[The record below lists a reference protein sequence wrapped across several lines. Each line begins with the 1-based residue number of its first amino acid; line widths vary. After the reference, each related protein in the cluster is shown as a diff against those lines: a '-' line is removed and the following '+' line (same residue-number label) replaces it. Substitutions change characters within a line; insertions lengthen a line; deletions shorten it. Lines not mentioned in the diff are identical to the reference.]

1 MRRGD
6 IRTALLVCLADGPG
20 HGYEIMQRLEEK
32 SEGAW
37 RPSPGSV
44 YPALQMLTDEGLLTA
59 TEADGKRIFAITEE
73 GREEAN
79 TRVAE
84 HGLPW
89 EELGAGRTDMRKL
102 WEATRSLDLAAK
114 QAMVT
119 RHSPTIERVTA
130 IIVQARKD
138 VYRLLADL
146 D

>member
-59 TEADGKRIFAITEE
+59 TEADGKRVFEITSQ
-73 GREEAN
+73 GREEAD

-89 EELGAGRTDMRKL
+89 EELDAGRADMRKL
-102 WEATRSLDLAAK
+102 WEATKSLNLASK
-114 QAMVT
+114 QATVT
-119 RHSPTIERVTA
+119 RHQPTIEQATA
-130 IIVQARKD
+130 ILVQARKD
-138 VYRLLADL
+138 VYRLLADA